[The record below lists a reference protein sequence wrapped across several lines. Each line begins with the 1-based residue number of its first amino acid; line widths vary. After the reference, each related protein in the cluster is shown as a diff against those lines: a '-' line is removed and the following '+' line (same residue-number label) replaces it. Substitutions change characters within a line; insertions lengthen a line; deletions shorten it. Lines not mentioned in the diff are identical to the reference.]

1 MKIQKKSRIVA
12 DEEVMVAPEAT
23 ELVFEAEDVA
33 EIVAEFTG
41 EDVEVEVVEDGV
53 EFTVGEDSITVEPEG
68 DEELLE
74 ASTKVLGKKAV
85 KASSSM
91 QKRAVRRRAR

>member
-53 EFTVGEDSITVEPEG
+53 EFTAGEDSITVEPEG

-74 ASTKVLGKKAV
+74 ASTNVLGKNAV
-85 KASSSM
+85 KASRSM